1 MKKRTALE
9 EGVIVKKDS
18 QEVTT
23 PLAKLPKKDQL
34 VVKKIL
40 EDIDLASSQDVLQ
53 YGIEA
58 QTEISS
64 FTDSILSTVRAKD
77 TEEIGETLTD
87 LMTKVQDID
96 VNNLGKRNSLSSIP
110 FIGAMFDTSRKFVA
124 KYDKL
129 STQVE
134 RISSE
139 LDSAKIHLFKDI
151 TLLDKL
157 HEKNL
162 NYLKQIEMYIIA
174 GNIKLQ
180 EMNSKVL
187 PALKGKADA
196 SGSPADAQSYNDMK
210 GVVVNF
216 ERKLHDLKLTRMIAL
231 QMAPQIR
238 IVQGNDQ
245 ALAEKIQGAVLH
257 TIPLWKSQIVLAV
270 TGLKQKKALEL
281 YRNITNTTN
290 DLLTK
295 NSEML
300 KENATGFAKEVERGI
315 VDIET
320 LKKAHTNLLSTIQ
333 DMVKIQEDGRRARV
347 TVETELQKIEGEL
360 KTKLKT
366 LNNPNDS
373 SRYLPREI

>member
-1 MKKRTALE
+1 MKKRTTLE
-9 EGVIVKKDS
+9 EGIIVKKDS
-18 QEVTT
+18 KEFNT
-23 PLAKLPKKDQL
+23 PLVKLPKKDQL

-40 EDIDLASSQDVLQ
+40 DEIDLASSQDVLQ
-53 YGIEA
+53 YGVGA

-87 LMTKVQDID
+87 LLTKVQDID
-96 VNNLGKRNSLSSIP
+96 VNNLGKKNLLSGIP
-110 FIGAMFDTSRKFVA
+110 FIGPMFDGSRKFVA

-134 RISSE
+134 KISSE

-162 NYLKQIEMYIIA
+162 NYLRQIDLYIIA
-174 GNIKLQ
+174 GNMKLDQ
-180 EMNSKVL
+180 MNTKVL

-196 SGSPADAQSYNDMK
+196 SGSPADAQAYNDMK

-300 KENATGFAKEVERGI
+300 KENATGIAKEVERGI
-315 VDIET
+315 VEVET
-320 LKKAHTNLLSTIQ
+320 LRIAHTNLLTTIQ

-347 TVETELQKIEGEL
+347 AVETELQKIEGEL

>member
-96 VNNLGKRNSLSSIP
+96 VNNLGKRNLLSGIP

-300 KENATGFAKEVERGI
+300 KENATGIAKEVERGI

>member
-1 MKKRTALE
+1 MRKKTTLE
-9 EGVIVKKDS
+9 EGVIVKKDDAV
-18 QEVTT
+18 QT
-23 PLAKLPKKDQL
+23 PLAKLPKSQQAI
-34 VVKKIL
+34 VKKIL
-40 EDIDLASSQDVLQ
+40 SEINLESSQDILQ
-53 YGIEA
+53 YGISA

-77 TEEIGETLTD
+77 TEVIGETLTD
-87 LMTKVQDID
+87 LMSKVQDID
-96 VNNLGKRNSLSSIP
+96 VNNLGKGNLLANLPFVGQLFSS
-110 FIGAMFDTSRKFVA
+110 GRKFIA
-124 KYDKL
+124 KYEKL

-134 RISSE
+134 KITSE
-139 LDSAKIHLFKDI
+139 LDSAKIHLFKDM

-162 NYLKQIEMYIIA
+162 NYLKQIELYIIA
-174 GNIKLQ
+174 GNIKLEQ
-180 EMNSKVL
+180 MNQRLL
-187 PALKGKADA
+187 PELKAKADTDGTPT
-196 SGSPADAQSYNDMK
+196 SAQQYNDTK
-210 GVVVNF
+210 NLVLNF

-290 DLLTK
+290 ELLTK

-300 KENATGFAKEVERGI
+300 KENATGIAKEVERGV
-315 VDIET
+315 VDIGT
-320 LKKAHTNLLSTIQ
+320 LKEAHTNLLSTIQ
-333 DMVKIQEDGRRARV
+333 DMVQIQEDGRKARV
-347 TVETELQKIEGEL
+347 AVEVELQKIEGEM
-360 KTKLKT
+360 KTKLKA
-366 LNNPNDS
+366 LNNPNDGM
-373 SRYLPREI
+373 RYLPR